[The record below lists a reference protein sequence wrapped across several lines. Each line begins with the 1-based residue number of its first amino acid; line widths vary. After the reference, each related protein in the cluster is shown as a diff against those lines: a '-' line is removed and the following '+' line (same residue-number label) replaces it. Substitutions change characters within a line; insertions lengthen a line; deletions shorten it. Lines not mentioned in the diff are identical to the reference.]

1 VETLGE
7 IDHEAR
13 AEAAALGIRQFEM
26 TSGLNDSPI
35 FISALAD
42 LVAGAIGVDL
52 KYLRSECGVGYAAAA
67 D

>member
-13 AEAAALGIRQFEM
+13 AEAAKLGIKRFEM
-26 TSGLNDSPI
+26 TSGLNDSPA
-35 FISALAD
+35 FIAALAD
-42 LVAGAIGVDL
+42 LVATAIGVDL
-52 KYLRSECGVGYAAAA
+52 RSERGAGLLAAAG